1 MNLSLISAGPCLTG
15 TVGLSLARR
24 NGLILAGSQLH
35 LLRLNGST
43 LKANIVGIG
52 DYINN
57 ISTDVGRLAKTFEK
71 YVQGLSGNA
80 TLLAKNLTRVEAA
93 LDKETAALR
102 NGLHSVQ
109 QISAHLKGQVGSLGL
124 AFKTPR

>member
-1 MNLSLISAGPCLTG
+1 M
-15 TVGLSLARR
+15 VARR

-109 QISAHLKGQVGSLGL
+109 QISAHLKGQVG
-124 AFKTPR
+124 APRALTSASVQNSASTRALLFLKMKNV